1 MSLQTKI
8 EHEKIVLP
16 ETFYYHADFFTQ
28 QLLTWNKIHNMTG
41 ATTKEE
47 IYEHIFDAIYPMS
60 FLPAVQNCLD
70 IGTGAGFPGLIM
82 AMGMQHTHF
91 TLVEPL
97 RKRSSFL
104 SFIAATLQLKNVTI
118 ISKKIEETPAF
129 EADLIT
135 SRAVTNTE
143 ELLKLSQAFIK
154 KGTLLL
160 YFKGEKVYDEIQD
173 IYDYKIIEAPHRHY
187 LLIQR

>member
-1 MSLQTKI
+1 MSLRSRI
-8 EHEKIVLP
+8 EQEKIVLP
-16 ETFYYHADFFTQ
+16 DQFYYRTDFFIQ

-47 IYEHIFDAIYPMS
+47 IEEHLFDAVYPMS
-60 FLPAVQNCLD
+60 FLPSVSNCLD

-82 AMGMQHTHF
+82 AMAMENTQF

-104 SFIAATLQLKNVTI
+104 TFIAASLRMDNVTVI
-118 ISKKIEETPAF
+118 GKKVEDIPAEPF
-129 EADLIT
+129 ELIT
-135 SRAVTNTE
+135 SRAVTATDD
-143 ELLKLSQAFIK
+143 LLKLSQPFIK
-154 KGTLLL
+154 QGSLLL
-160 YFKGEKVYDEIQD
+160 YFKGERVYEEVNDDYE
-173 IYDYKIIEAPHRHY
+173 YKIIQAPHRNY

>member
-1 MSLQTKI
+1 LALRSRI

-16 ETFYYHADFFTQ
+16 DQFYYRTEFFTQ

-47 IYEHIFDAIYPMS
+47 IEDHLFDAIYPMS
-60 FLPAVQNCLD
+60 FLPAVKNCLD
-70 IGTGAGFPGLIM
+70 IGTGAGFPGIIM
-82 AMGMQHTHF
+82 AMAMENTHF

-104 SFIAATLQLKNVTI
+104 TFIASSLRMENVSVI
-118 ISKKIEETPAF
+118 GKKVEDIPVEAF
-129 EADLIT
+129 ELIT
-135 SRAVTNTE
+135 SRAVTATDD
-143 ELLKLSQAFIK
+143 LLKLSQPFTQ
-154 KGTLLL
+154 KGTQLL
-160 YFKGEKVYDEIQD
+160 YFKGERVYDEVD
-173 IYDYKIIEAPHRHY
+173 ESYDYKIIEAPHRNY

>member
-1 MSLQTKI
+1 MSLKSRI

-16 ETFYYHADFFTQ
+16 DQFYYRTDFFIQ

-47 IYEHIFDAIYPMS
+47 IEDHLFDAIYPMS
-60 FLPAVQNCLD
+60 FLPAVANCLD

-82 AMGMQHTHF
+82 AMAMEHTHF

-104 SFIAATLQLKNVTI
+104 TFIAASLHMENVTVI
-118 ISKKIEETPAF
+118 GKKVEDIPIESF
-129 EADLIT
+129 ELIT
-135 SRAVTNTE
+135 SRAVTATE
-143 ELLKLSQAFIK
+143 DLLKLSQPFIT
-154 KGTLLL
+154 KGSLLL
-160 YFKGEKVYDEIQD
+160 YFKGERVYEEVNDSFE
-173 IYDYKIIEAPHRHY
+173 YKIIEAPHRNY
-187 LLIQR
+187 LMIQR

>member
-1 MSLQTKI
+1 MSLKSRI

-16 ETFYYHADFFTQ
+16 EQFYYRIEFFIQ

-47 IYEHIFDAIYPMS
+47 IEEHLFDAIYPMS
-60 FLPAVQNCLD
+60 FLPSVKKCLD

-82 AMGMQHTHF
+82 AMAMENTHF

-104 SFIAATLQLKNVTI
+104 TFIASSLRLDNVSVI
-118 ISKKIEETPAF
+118 GKKVEEIPA
-129 EADLIT
+129 EAFDLIT
-135 SRAVTNTE
+135 SRAVTATE
-143 ELLKLSQAFIK
+143 ALLKLSQPFIQ
-154 KGTLLL
+154 KGSLLL
-160 YFKGEKVYDEIQD
+160 YFKGERVYDEVND
-173 IYDYKIIEAPHRHY
+173 NFEYKIIQAPHRNY

>member
-1 MSLQTKI
+1 MSLKSKI

-16 ETFYYHADFFTQ
+16 DQFYYRTDFFTQ

-47 IYEHIFDAIYPMS
+47 IAQHIFDAVYPMS
-60 FLPAVQNCLD
+60 FLPHVESCLD

-82 AMGMQHTHF
+82 AMAMEHTHF

-104 SFIAATLQLKNVTI
+104 TFIVASLRLENVSVI
-118 ISKKIEETPAF
+118 GKKVEDIEVKPY
-129 EADLIT
+129 DLIT

-143 ELLKLSQAFIK
+143 DLLKLSQPFIQ
-154 KGTLLL
+154 KGSILL
-160 YFKGEKVYDEIQD
+160 YFKGEKVYDEVNETF
-173 IYDYKIIEAPHRHY
+173 DYKIIEAPHRNY

>member
-1 MSLQTKI
+1 MSLRKKI

-16 ETFYYHADFFTQ
+16 ESFYYHADFFTQ
-28 QLLTWNKIHNMTG
+28 QLLTWNQIHNMTG
-41 ATTKEE
+41 SSSKEE
-47 IYEHIFDAIYPMS
+47 VYEHIFDAIYPMS
-60 FLPAVQNCLD
+60 FLPPLNSALD

-82 AMGMQHTHF
+82 AMAMQHTHF

-104 SFIAATLQLKNVTI
+104 SFIAATLKLDNVTVM
-118 ISKKIEETPAF
+118 SKKIEAVPPF
-129 EADLIT
+129 SVDMVT
-135 SRAVTNTE
+135 SRAVTHTE
-143 ELLKLSQAFIK
+143 ELLRLSQPFIK

-160 YFKGEKVYDEIQD
+160 YFKGEHVYDESKD
-173 IYDYKIIEAPHRHY
+173 IYDYKIIEAPHRNY